1 MRSSRVFAIAR
12 REWRETVGNK
22 SFLVVSLLVP
32 AMMVLLTLVPGWIA
46 ARNGM
51 QRLPDAE
58 GAQAQGYLVALM
70 LIIFLF
76 LGVTTQSQAL
86 LRSVMEE
93 RGNRMVEILLSSVR
107 PIELLTGKMV
117 GYAAVSVTQFM
128 VWLLSA
134 VALSAFLGMP
144 SMLRVLMAAGVRI
157 TVVFVACYA
166 VGYLIYASLYT
177 VLASII
183 SAEREA
189 NLYQQFFALLLVSP
203 FIITLSLAGHP
214 NDPTVVHLTWVP
226 ILAPSLLLLRSAF
239 APVPIWTIA
248 GALAV
253 SAATG
258 VVILAL
264 AARLFRSTTLLAT
277 RRTTWREMWRGRA

>member
-1 MRSSRVFAIAR
+1 MRSNRVFAIAK
-12 REWRETVGNK
+12 REWRETVRNK

-32 AMMVLLTLVPGWIA
+32 AMMVMLTLVPGWIA
-46 ARNGM
+46 MRNGM
-51 QRLPDAE
+51 PRIPETDS
-58 GAQAQGYLVALM
+58 AQAQGYLVALL

-76 LGVTTQSQAL
+76 LGVTSQSQAL

-107 PIELLTGKMV
+107 PIELLSGKMV
-117 GYAAVSVTQFM
+117 GYAAVSATQFF
-128 VWLLSA
+128 VWLVSA
-134 VALSAFLGMP
+134 VALSAFFGLP
-144 SMLRVLMAAGVRI
+144 SLLRVLMTAGLRI

-177 VLASII
+177 VLASIV

-189 NLYQQFFALLLVSP
+189 SLYQQLFALLLVLP
-203 FIITLSLAGHP
+203 FIVTMSLAGHP
-214 NDPTVVHLTWVP
+214 NDPAVVHLTWVP
-226 ILAPSLLLLRSAF
+226 VLAPSLLLLRSAF
-239 APVPIWTIA
+239 APVPAWTVI

-258 VVILAL
+258 LLTLAL
-264 AARLFRSTTLLAT
+264 AARLFRAATLLAT
-277 RRTTWREMWRGRA
+277 RRTPWKEIWGSKV